1 MSQYNRY
8 FAQSLSYYGCIFPK
22 SFDKGNTF
30 ADAVRHFHHHGQ
42 PDTLK
47 HHRITAACAPY
58 DPGDRY
64 IQAHYSRYVVVAI
77 DASVGSPDHVGYA
90 TLGRGALQPGPGYI
104 GYKAPDSWH
113 VPAYPEFRSQRL
125 PLNAA
130 FSACVQPK
138 APGCPL

>member
-47 HHRITAACAPY
+47 HHRITAACAPTI
-58 DPGDRY
+58 PV
-64 IQAHYSRYVVVAI
+64 IEISPT
-77 DASVGSPDHVGYA
+77 ASNSFDTP
-90 TLGRGALQPGPGYI
+90 
-104 GYKAPDSWH
+104 S
-113 VPAYPEFRSQRL
+113 
-125 PLNAA
+125 
-130 FSACVQPK
+130 
-138 APGCPL
+138 PGCSAPRPKVA